1 MRAAFPGL
9 RGAQGAAAGL
19 PRMRLGG
26 ALDAVGP
33 ALGSALGTAAV
44 MLAIGAA
51 CVAAALAAVTN
62 SPVVIGLFAGLV
74 LGGFLLWVPRLT
86 LWLCVIGALLVSG
99 VVSLFLPA
107 LSKIT
112 WLFSML
118 GFFLTL
124 AAAFS
129 LLAHPEL
136 RRTTPGYVWLAL
148 GLLLFAMGYA
158 PLAGSSLP
166 EMMAG
171 TKRCFQLWG
180 VMFACAGLLRD
191 TEDLGRIV
199 RLLLVL
205 AGLQLPFALYQRI
218 VLVPQREGMGN
229 GVVPIDVV
237 SGTFEAS
244 FLGGGN
250 SSGMVLFL
258 TMALALVIA
267 AWREGALKG
276 WWCLL
281 LALLFALPMGLGET
295 KVVVLFLPLMLLVL
309 FGRYVRRAPVV
320 SVLMLLAGI
329 GCTALLFYIYAA
341 HFGRSGL
348 SVADRL
354 RETIAYNF
362 GSVGYLGSYSLN
374 RTTAL
379 THWWAHHG
387 VANPH
392 ELLFGHGLGSS
403 YFAPASFVQG
413 HVARAHGYIG
423 IGLTAA
429 SSILWDLGLAGLLV
443 VLAIMA
449 LAWRRAGRALRRAP
463 DGWSRASM
471 VAARVG
477 LLLFGVLLFYADS
490 LLNALS
496 VQCLWMLTLGGIA
509 VAARCW
515 SPDAAPA
522 AFADT
527 QPMLPGRGLAAHRP
541 GYVGWN

>member
-1 MRAAFPGL
+1 VRLAAPGL
-9 RGAQGAAAGL
+9 RGLQPAVAA
-19 PRMRLGG
+19 RLGG
-26 ALDAVGP
+26 AVD
-33 ALGSALGTAAV
+33 ALGPVLVGGLF
-44 MLAIGAA
+44 MMAIGVA
-51 CVAAALAAVTN
+51 CVAAAFAAVTN

-74 LGGFLLWVPRLT
+74 LGGFLLMVPRLA
-86 LWLCVIGALLVSG
+86 LWLCVVGALLVSG
-99 VVSLFLPA
+99 IVSLFLPS

-129 LLAHPEL
+129 LLAHPDL
-136 RRTTPGYVWLAL
+136 RRSTPGYVWMGL
-148 GLLLFAMGYA
+148 GLMMLAIGLA
-158 PLAGSSLP
+158 PVAGSSLP
-166 EMMAG
+166 ELAAG

-180 VMFACAGLLRD
+180 VMFACAGLMRD
-191 TEDLGRIV
+191 TDDLARIV

-205 AGLQLPFALYQRI
+205 AALQLPFALYQRI

-258 TMALALVIA
+258 TMALTLVIA
-267 AWREGALKG
+267 AWREGVLKG
-276 WWCLL
+276 SWCVL
-281 LALLFALPMGLGET
+281 LALLFALPMGIGET

-309 FGRYVRRAPVV
+309 FGRYFRRAPVA
-320 SVLMLLAGI
+320 SLLMLLVGV
-329 GCTALLFYIYAA
+329 GCTALLFYIYAT

-362 GSVGYLGSYSLN
+362 GSVGYLSSYSLN
-374 RTTAL
+374 RSTVL

-387 VANPH
+387 LANPH

-403 YFAPASFVQG
+403 YFAPASFVHG

-429 SSILWDLGLAGLLV
+429 SSILWDLGLVGLLV

-449 LAWRRAGRALRRAP
+449 MAWRRAGRALQRAP
-463 DGWSRASM
+463 DGWSRAAM

-477 LLLFGVLLFYADS
+477 LVLFSLLLFYSDS

-509 VAARCW
+509 VASRCW

-527 QPMLPGRGLAAHRP
+527 QPMGPGRGMAWQPRHA
-541 GYVGWN
+541 GWN

>member
-1 MRAAFPGL
+1 MAFPGL
-9 RGAQGAAAGL
+9 RGLQPGL
-19 PRMRLGG
+19 SGLRSGHRLES
-26 ALDAVGP
+26 VGP
-33 ALGSALGTAAV
+33 LLTGGLFL
-44 MLAIGAA
+44 LAIGLA
-51 CVAAALAAVTN
+51 CLAASFAAITN

-74 LGGFLLWVPRLT
+74 LGAFLLWVPRLA
-86 LWLCVIGALLVSG
+86 LWLCVLGALLISG
-99 VVSLFLPA
+99 LVSLFLPA

-124 AAAFS
+124 ASAFS

-136 RRTTPGYVWLAL
+136 RRGTPGYVWLGL
-148 GLLLFAMGYA
+148 GLMAFAIGFA
-158 PLAGSSLP
+158 PVAGSSMP
-166 EMMAG
+166 ELMAG

-180 VMFACAGLLRD
+180 VMFACAGLMRD
-191 TEDLGRIV
+191 TQDLGRIV
-199 RLLLVL
+199 RLLLIL
-205 AGLQLPFALYQRI
+205 AALQLPFALYQRI
-218 VLVPQREGMGN
+218 VLVPQREGMAN

-258 TMALALVIA
+258 TMALALVVA
-267 AWREGALKG
+267 AWREGVLKG
-276 WWCLL
+276 AWCLL
-281 LALLFALPMGLGET
+281 LALVFLLPMGLGET

-309 FGRYVRRAPVV
+309 FARYVRRAPMA
-320 SVLMLLAGI
+320 SVLMLLIGI
-329 GCTALLFYIYAA
+329 ACTVLLFYIYAV

-348 SVADRL
+348 SIGDRL
-354 RETIAYNF
+354 RQTIDYNF
-362 GSVGYLGSYSLN
+362 GSVGYLASYSLN
-374 RTTAL
+374 RTTVL

-387 VANPH
+387 WENPH

-429 SSILWDLGLAGLLV
+429 SSILWDLGLLGLLA
-443 VLAIMA
+443 VLAMMA

-463 DGWSRASM
+463 GGWARASM

-509 VAARCW
+509 VAARSW
-515 SPDAAPA
+515 SPDAEPA

-527 QPMLPGRGLAAHRP
+527 QPMMLPGRRLAVHAAPSLRRP
-541 GYVGWN
+541 RWT

>member
-1 MRAAFPGL
+1 MKAAFQGM
-9 RGAQGAAAGL
+9 RGWRPAVAG
-19 PRMRLGG
+19 MRFGG

-33 ALGSALGTAAV
+33 AVATAGF
-44 MLAIGAA
+44 MLAIGVA
-51 CVAAALAAVTN
+51 CVAASFAAVTN

-74 LGGFLLWVPRLT
+74 LGGFLLWVPRLA
-86 LWLCVIGALLVSG
+86 LWLCVIGSLLVSG

-124 AAAFS
+124 ASAFS
-129 LLAHPEL
+129 LLAHTEL
-136 RRTTPGYVWLAL
+136 RRSTPGYIWL
-148 GLLLFAMGYA
+148 GLGLMMFAIGFA
-158 PLAGSSLP
+158 PIAGSSLP
-166 EMMAG
+166 EVMAG
-171 TKRCFQLWG
+171 AKRCFQLWG
-180 VMFACAGLLRD
+180 VMFACAGLMRD
-191 TEDLGRIV
+191 TKDLGRIV
-199 RLLLVL
+199 RLLAVL
-205 AGLQLPFALYQRI
+205 AALQLPFALYQRF
-218 VLVPQREGMGN
+218 VLVPRREGMGN

-276 WWCLL
+276 LPCLL
-281 LALLFALPMGLGET
+281 LAVLFALPMGLGET

-309 FGRYVRRAPVV
+309 FGRYFKRAPVA
-320 SVLMLLAGI
+320 SVLMLAAGI
-329 GCTALLFYIYAA
+329 GCTVLLFYIYAA
-341 HFGRSGL
+341 HFGRTGL

-387 VANPH
+387 FANPH

-429 SSILWDLGLAGLLV
+429 SSILWDLGLVGLLV

-449 LAWRRAGRALRRAP
+449 LAWRRAGRALHRAP
-463 DGWSRASM
+463 DGWSRAAM

-509 VAARCW
+509 VASRCW

-527 QPMLPGRGLAAHRP
+527 QPMLPGRGLAMHRP
-541 GYVGWN
+541 RGPSLTPAGWN

>member
-1 MRAAFPGL
+1 MRLAAPGL
-9 RGAQGAAAGL
+9 RGLHPAVAT
-19 PRMRLGG
+19 RLGG
-26 ALDAVGP
+26 AVDALSPVLAGG
-33 ALGSALGTAAV
+33 AF

-51 CVAAALAAVTN
+51 CVAAAFASITN

-74 LGGFLLWVPRLT
+74 LGGFLLWVPRLA
-86 LWLCVIGALLVSG
+86 LWLCVVGALLVSG
-99 VVSLFLPA
+99 IVSLFLPS

-124 AAAFS
+124 ASAYS
-129 LLAHPEL
+129 LLAHPDL
-136 RRTTPGYVWLAL
+136 RRSTPGYVWMGL
-148 GLLLFAMGYA
+148 GLMMLAIGFA
-158 PLAGSSLP
+158 PVAGSSLP
-166 EMMAG
+166 ELAAG

-180 VMFACAGLLRD
+180 VMFACAGLMRD
-191 TEDLGRIV
+191 TDDLARIV

-205 AGLQLPFALYQRI
+205 AALQLPFALYQRI

-258 TMALALVIA
+258 TMALTLVIA

-276 WWCLL
+276 RWCLL
-281 LALLFALPMGLGET
+281 LALLFALPMGIGET

-309 FGRYVRRAPVV
+309 FGRYFRRAPVA
-320 SVLMLLAGI
+320 SLLMLLVGV
-329 GCTALLFYIYAA
+329 GCTALLFYIYAT

-362 GSVGYLGSYSLN
+362 GSVGYLSSYSLN
-374 RTTAL
+374 RSTVL

-387 VANPH
+387 LANPH
-392 ELLFGHGLGSS
+392 EMLFGHGLGSS
-403 YFAPASFVQG
+403 YFAPASFVHG

-429 SSILWDLGLAGLLV
+429 SSILWDLGLVGLLV

-449 LAWRRAGRALRRAP
+449 MAWRRAGRALQRAP
-463 DGWSRASM
+463 DAWSRAVM

-477 LLLFGVLLFYADS
+477 LLLFGLLLFYSDS

-527 QPMLPGRGLAAHRP
+527 QPMGPGHGMAWRP
-541 GYVGWN
+541 RHVGWN